1 MLNKQWHSLVI
12 GLIDL
17 TGSLLL
23 IGSIMLEPAF
33 WRNIDGFVIGL
44 IIMAI
49 VPLFLFFPIA
59 QSIFGIVCFR
69 VLQKPHRKMMIA
81 YTVMQNISGVI
92 TTIAWLIAISIFY
105 KMNYDFSDLATLIIS
120 IFFSCPVNIVKG
132 IVAIVFG
139 VKYCRN
145 ASKVSREP
153 RNSNCA

>member
-33 WRNIDGFVIGL
+33 WRDIDGFVIGL

-49 VPLFLFFPIA
+49 VTLFLFFPIA

-120 IFFSCPVNIVKG
+120 IFFSCPVNILKG
-132 IVAIVFG
+132 IVSIVFG
-139 VKYCRN
+139 V
-145 ASKVSREP
+145 
-153 RNSNCA
+153 

>member
-1 MLNKQWHSLVI
+1 M
-12 GLIDL
+12 

-33 WRNIDGFVIGL
+33 WRDIDGFVIGL

-49 VPLFLFFPIA
+49 VSLFLFFPIA

-105 KMNYDFSDLATLIIS
+105 KMN
-120 IFFSCPVNIVKG
+120 
-132 IVAIVFG
+132 
-139 VKYCRN
+139 
-145 ASKVSREP
+145 
-153 RNSNCA
+153 